1 MCQLI
6 WSTVCTR
13 MLYYVTTPLYWAAF
27 ICIKPYQSSLERHLQ
42 PAAFRHAIAF
52 TMENLLSMR
61 WLPRRSS
68 SRDSIGIWWLW
79 DLWVHSAKDL
89 RIEANSSATASPI
102 PQWAMSRRSRRTPSE
117 RRRKTAPSAIGLIST
132 SRTTSVIPTFVPCV
146 AHRIWKASARSWAP
160 FLEIRLKLRRSC
172 RNVKEC
178 CWAMVLVNAWIPW
191 SPKLQCLISR
201 VSLTN
206 CSPQRLLARV
216 LENVELCWYAK
227 QTLKCLKQ
235 GIPQMVCAKDSMT
248 SSSTKSSRLNFT
260 EKDCSHFNSSRNPR
274 DTEQRK
280 TTSGASRE
288 GRSQGR
294 SKSGTKM
301 PVMQI
306 PPHVSVSQRAS
317 ARFHSSCHPFL
328 LYAFTLA
335 IVRRLEQWETAE

>member
-1 MCQLI
+1 
-6 WSTVCTR
+6 
-13 MLYYVTTPLYWAAF
+13 
-27 ICIKPYQSSLERHLQ
+27 
-42 PAAFRHAIAF
+42 
-52 TMENLLSMR
+52 MR

-68 SRDSIGIWWLW
+68 SRDSIGLWW
-79 DLWVHSAKDL
+79 LWVHSASEF
-89 RIEANSSATASPI
+89 RIEANSSATVSPI
-102 PQWAMSRRSRRTPSE
+102 LQWAMSRRSRRTPSE
-117 RRRKTAPSAIGLIST
+117 RRRTTAPSAIGLIST
-132 SRTTSVIPTFVPCV
+132 SRTTSVIPCVP
-146 AHRIWKASARSWAP
+146 HRILNASARSWAP

-178 CWAMVLVNAWIPW
+178 SWAIVLVNAWMPW

-201 VSLTN
+201 VSLTS

-216 LENVELCWYAK
+216 LENVELCWYAR

-235 GIPQMVCAKDSMT
+235 GIPWMVCAKDSMT
-248 SSSTKSSRLNFT
+248 SSSIKSARLNFT

-306 PPHVSVSQRAS
+306 PPQQSVSQRTS
-317 ARFHSSCHPFL
+317 ARCHSSCHPFL

-335 IVRRLEQWETAE
+335 IVRQLEQW